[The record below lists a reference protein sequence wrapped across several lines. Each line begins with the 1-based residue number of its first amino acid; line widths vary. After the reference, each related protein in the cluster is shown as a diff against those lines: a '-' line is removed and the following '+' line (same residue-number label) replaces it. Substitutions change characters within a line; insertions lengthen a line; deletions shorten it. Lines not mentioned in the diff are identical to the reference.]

1 MLDDAINNLI
11 FIMEEKINEIRFNL
25 LNIQNEKVVDELINN
40 IKPQVLDLFVDFDGV
55 DNEKIE
61 HIKNLK
67 GELLKLLSLYEE

>member
-11 FIMEEKINEIRFNL
+11 FVMEEKINEIRFNL

-55 DNEKIE
+55 DNAKIE